1 MSTLRPAPSPSW
13 RPLLRLLSWLADLRL
28 AIVLLLLIAVA
39 SGLGTAIPQQE
50 TVAFYHERYDDAPW
64 LGWLKADALLRLQL
78 DHVYA
83 SGWFLALLA
92 LLGLA
97 LLLCSWRR
105 QWPALQASLRW
116 IEYTSPR
123 QLSKLHLAETIA
135 TPRADALVALASQL
149 RAKGWSVREQEGRL
163 AARKG
168 LSGRVGPL
176 LVHAGLVLLMVG
188 AAWGAVAGQRL
199 ERFLAPGS
207 DLELLDRQGR
217 PQVTVALDRF
227 AITRDPA
234 GRPEQFTSTLRLI
247 APGASPGG
255 AAANASATGAPAAE
269 APAASTSGHAAP
281 VAMASATGAP
291 AAEAPAEPPAA
302 NGSAPAA
309 LAANGSPTGAPAA
322 EAPAVGAPA
331 ANGSAPAALAANA
344 SASGAPAAEAPAASA
359 PGDAAPVA
367 MASASGAPAAEAP
380 AAGAPVAKPPAN
392 STATVLSPLTPLT
405 PPQELREPPARGG
418 EREVEISVNHPLRY
432 KGITI
437 YQADWT
443 LASIAIQLGRSPVLE
458 LPLQRFPQLGE
469 QVWGLLLPTRP
480 DGSQLVLLTLSSEE
494 GPVEVFDAN
503 GTSLALL
510 RPGGETVEVRDLP
523 VRVAGVV
530 PASGLLFKRD
540 PGVPLVYS
548 GFAIVLL
555 GGGLSLVATRQLW
568 VVEERRGEGR
578 SVHAAG
584 LCNRNLPAFAR
595 ELPAL
600 LEVLASPQQG

>member
-1 MSTLRPAPSPSW
+1 
-13 RPLLRLLSWLADLRL
+13 LLRLLSWLADLRL

-116 IEYTSPR
+116 IDYTSPR

-168 LSGRVGPL
+168 LAGRVGPL

-227 AITRDPA
+227 AITRDPV

-247 APGASPGG
+247 APGPGG
-255 AAANASATGAPAAE
+255 AAAQGSAPGAPAADAPPPSTPALSTPDSGTPASGGAAANGSATV
-269 APAASTSGHAAP
+269 APASIAPAS
-281 VAMASATGAP
+281 GAP
-291 AAEAPAEPPAA
+291 AA
-302 NGSAPAA
+302 NGPAPAA
-309 LAANGSPTGAPAA
+309 LAANGSAT
-322 EAPAVGAPA
+322 
-331 ANGSAPAALAANA
+331 
-344 SASGAPAAEAPAASA
+344 
-359 PGDAAPVA
+359 
-367 MASASGAPAAEAP
+367 
-380 AAGAPVAKPPAN
+380 GAPVANPPAT
-392 STATVLSPLTPLT
+392 SSATVFSPLT
-405 PPQELREPPARGG
+405 PPQELRQLPARGV

-480 DGSQLVLLTLSSEE
+480 DGSQPVLLTLSSEE

-510 RPGGETVEVRDLP
+510 RPGGERVEVRDLP

-555 GGGLSLVATRQLW
+555 GGALSLLATRQLW

-600 LEVLASPQQG
+600 LEVLVSPQQG